1 MKKALLTIVAIAAAT
16 SILNAGTYT
25 WTGAANDGLWFTA
38 GNWNYDDGSGNVTS
52 PAASAPGNT
61 CADDVVISGDGVVVE
76 YVPGGDWN
84 MQGTI
89 TISNGAKLV
98 QTTGGNYATISGTMI
113 LDGGTYDAG
122 TCTGL
127 TLNGRLVVCDG
138 GELVSNVALGRGS
151 SSILELHGGS
161 VPTYSGNYVL
171 ANYPNDVYDGGTF
184 TLTNEL
190 QPPSGDRIWDGTHWV
205 CKMFSPRGAG
215 AHTFKSGSL
224 TTTTTSYNGY
234 YQNNSYINVPSD
246 STASF
251 TWNYKASEIYSK
263 LWSGNSPRFR
273 YEGSVLTEEEFESLF
288 ECVDD
293 NGKAPCTFQLIPLSD
308 TMPVFGSSSVVL
320 GDASDAVVASA
331 SFTNPG
337 TPSAS
342 VYLAWGTSDL
352 GRKMSD
358 WGANVAEL
366 GTASLS
372 TQVSSL
378 VSGLPTNQMLTFRI
392 FATTSEG
399 ETAVS
404 DAKTIYMHY
413 YGVEGIV
420 NEWLGTQSTSLTLA
434 GNWSL
439 GHVPTDDEI
448 RWFGDSAVNPVEH
461 TGSFTPRAS
470 DVFRGGEII
479 ESGELRFLNGT
490 VLSGTAFEGKI
501 LAPQSANSVITAIAG
516 SVRVTYTGN
525 NGFWQ
530 SGSTYINIPSG
541 STASFTFPFP
551 AENIYSI
558 TFGSNASTPKFRYNG
573 SVLSESEF
581 ASLFTVV
588 AYEYADGETTG
599 STFYLTPMSESA
611 ASFADAGVTA
621 ARERG
626 SLDVTFSAAIASA
639 GDPAAVVTV
648 YYGTTN
654 GGILPESWDQSVE
667 LGVAVDNGTLSQT
680 VSLQANTTYYF
691 AACATNEAGAVWAAG
706 ESFITT
712 DIPLSP
718 TNTWLGAVSTDSR
731 VAGNWSLGHV
741 PTSAESVAVIDVFA
755 SRDLSWYPETAATV
769 VGWNQ
774 MSYAGRSVLVTF
786 FTTKESGL
794 VVAGDVVLASGNW
807 THKGPADE
815 PEYCLNVSVSGNMSV
830 GSGAIVQ
837 AGTAQ
842 ENNSDYRP
850 RGYRQGP
857 GYLTSTK
864 MVIDPDTQEEVE
876 ETVYFGGSYAG
887 DGGHVPY
894 AGPFPSYGSILNPME
909 WGSAGKGDSVDNYS
923 GAGLIILTVFGN
935 LTVDGSIASHGFGW
949 DGQRAGA
956 SGGSV
961 NITAARLSGEGSINA
976 DGGRC
981 LNGPGSGG
989 RIRVKLTATDATFA
1003 DFGAPAKIHA
1013 NPGTFTNIT
1022 GDSYEKDV
1030 VLGAAGTV
1038 TLQLA
1043 ADNATSATVVV
1054 SDANQNRR
1062 DAIDATS
1069 LVSATHLPARLNPTE
1084 NLKDTRWELLGYG
1097 KLRLTADA
1105 RIAALSLAADDG
1117 TKKVYTDG
1125 HVLTTRSL
1133 VVNGARLRAGVYDAT
1148 GTSWVSGS
1156 GSVTVSAGGFVFVVR

>member
-1 MKKALLTIVAIAAAT
+1 MKRFFSLAIAAVAGQ
-16 SILNAGTYT
+16 LVAGTYT
-25 WTGAANDGLWFTA
+25 WTGTAGDGLWFTP
-38 GNWNYDDGSGNVTS
+38 GNWNYDGT
-52 PAASAPGNT
+52 PAAAAPANI
-61 CADDVVISGDGVVVE
+61 CADDVVITGDGVVVE

-113 LDGGTYDAG
+113 LNGGTYDAG

-127 TLNGRLVVCDG
+127 TLNGRLVVYDD

-151 SSILELHGGS
+151 SSVLELHGGV
-161 VPTYSGNYVL
+161 VPTYSGNYAL

-184 TLTNEL
+184 TLTDEL
-190 QPPSGDRIWDGTHWV
+190 QPPSGNRIWDGTHWV
-205 CKMFSPRGAG
+205 CKMFSPRGSG
-215 AHTFKSGSL
+215 VHTFKSGSL
-224 TTTTTSYNGY
+224 TTTTTSYSGY
-234 YQNNSYINVPSD
+234 YQNSSYINVPSD

-251 TWNYKASEIYSK
+251 TWNFKASDIYSK
-263 LWSGNSPRFR
+263 LWSGSSPRFR
-273 YEGSVLTEEEFESLF
+273 YEGSILTEEEFQSLF

-293 NGKAPCTFQLIPLSD
+293 NGKAPCTFRLIPLSD
-308 TMPVFGSSSVVL
+308 TMPVFSSSSVVIA
-320 GDASDAVVASA
+320 DASDAVVASA

-358 WGANVAEL
+358 WGSNVAEL

-378 VSGLPTNQMLTFRI
+378 VSGLPTDQMLTFRI

-404 DAKTIYMHY
+404 DAKTVYMHY
-413 YGVEGIV
+413 YGVDGTV
-420 NEWLGTQSTSLTLA
+420 NEWLGMASTSLTLA

-448 RWFGDSAVNPVEH
+448 RWFGDSAVNPAEH

-479 ESGELRFLNGT
+479 ESGELRFLDGT
-490 VLSGTAFEGKI
+490 VLGGTAFEGKI
-501 LAPQSANSVITAIAG
+501 LAPQTANSVITAIAG
-516 SVRVTYTGN
+516 SVRVTSTGN

-530 SGSTYINIPSG
+530 AGSTYINVPSG

-573 SVLSESEF
+573 SVLSASEF
-581 ASLFTVV
+581 ASLFTVE

-611 ASFADAGVTA
+611 ASFADGGVTA

-626 SLDVTFSAAIASA
+626 SLDVTFSATIASA

-654 GGILPESWDQSVE
+654 GGILPENWDQSAV
-667 LGVAVDNGTLSQT
+667 LGVAVDNGALSQT

-718 TNTWLGAVSTDSR
+718 TNTWLGAVSSDSR

-741 PTSAESVAVIDVFA
+741 PTAAETVAVIDVFA
-755 SRDLSWYPETAATV
+755 GNNLSWYPETTATV
-769 VGWNQ
+769 AGWNQ

-786 FTTKESGL
+786 FTTKEAGL
-794 VVAGDVVLASGNW
+794 AVAGDVILASGNW
-807 THKGPADE
+807 THQGPSDE
-815 PEYCLNVSVSGNMSV
+815 PLCCLNVSVSGNMSI

-850 RGYRQGP
+850 RGYRHGP

-864 MVIDPDTQEEVE
+864 TVIDPTTQEEVE
-876 ETVYFGGSYAG
+876 ETVYLGGSYAG

-923 GAGLIILTVFGN
+923 GPGLIILVVSGG
-935 LTVDGSIASHGFGW
+935 LTVDGYIASHGFGW

-961 NITAARLSGEGSINA
+961 NITAARLSGNGSIDA

-989 RIRVKLTATDATFA
+989 RIRVKLTAIDATFD
-1003 DFGAPAKIHA
+1003 DFGAPSKIHA
-1013 NPGTFTNIT
+1013 NPGSFTNIT
-1022 GDSYEKDV
+1022 GDSLENDV

-1043 ADNATSATVVV
+1043 EDNATSATVIV
-1054 SDANQNRR
+1054 SDTNQNRR
-1062 DAIDATS
+1062 DPTDTTS
-1069 LVSATHLPARLNPTE
+1069 VISATHLPARQNPTE
-1084 NLKDTRWELLGYG
+1084 NLRHSAWNLNGYG
-1097 KLRLTADA
+1097 KIRLTANA
-1105 RIAALSLAADDG
+1105 VVGGLSLSAADG
-1117 TKKVYTDG
+1117 SQCVFTDG
-1125 HVLTTRSL
+1125 YTLTTTSL
-1133 VVNGARLRAGVYDAT
+1133 VVNGTRYPC
-1148 GTSWVSGS
+1148 GTYTAVTDPEFIKGS
-1156 GSVTVSAGGFVFVVR
+1156 GSITIAGGGFTVIVR